1 VAILTGAFLTLP
13 AFARMTQ
20 AQSVE
25 SSVDLGGLALRY
37 ADSLKATAVA
47 VTPHVATD
55 WERGIAEASGTFS
68 QFTNSTWSAQG
79 ELSASL
85 LTPVSSG
92 FLTELGGFAGGSTRR
107 DGTRTGEILGNGR
120 LHIMRSAAEAFIG
133 AGAGRTWDGTVWRN
147 LILGEAGGTVRYANG
162 QATLALSPIIL
173 DDTTRYTD
181 TQLSLSLTNDRLEFA
196 ALLGARF
203 GDRVMNLGTS
213 ARSWG
218 SLSVIG
224 WMTPRF
230 ALAASAGSYPVD
242 PTQGFP
248 GGRFVSLSLRLS
260 TGRNH
265 LGRSSPGPQPL
276 LEPDAAGA
284 GAVISGFVAERT
296 SPGVVTLRVNS
307 PHALAVEISGDFT
320 NWEPVQLERSLNGWW
335 SRAFPIAPGKY
346 QMNVRLDGGKWL
358 VPSGLLTV
366 IDEFGGTAGLLVVE

>member
-1 VAILTGAFLTLP
+1 VAIFTAAFLTLP

-20 AQSVE
+20 AQSVQ
-25 SSVDLGGLALRY
+25 STVDVGGLALRY

-47 VTPHVATD
+47 ITPHVATD

-68 QFTNSTWSAQG
+68 RFTNSNWSAQG
-79 ELSASL
+79 QLSASL
-85 LTPVSSG
+85 LTPASRG
-92 FLTELGGFAGGSTRR
+92 FLTELGGFAGGSTRQ

-120 LHIMRSAAEAFIG
+120 LHIMRSVAEAFIG

-147 LILGEAGGTVRYANG
+147 LILGEAGGSVRYANSE
-162 QATLALSPIIL
+162 ATLALSPILL
-173 DDTTRYTD
+173 DDTISYTD
-181 TQLSLSLTNDRLEFA
+181 TQLSLSLTTDRLEFA

-218 SLSVIG
+218 SLSAVG
-224 WMTPRF
+224 WMTPSF

-248 GGRFVSLSLRLS
+248 GGRFVSISLRLA

-265 LGRSSPGPQPL
+265 LGRPSLGPQPL
-276 LEPDAAGA
+276 LETDAAGA
-284 GAVISGFVAERT
+284 GAILSGFVAERT

-307 PHALAVEISGDFT
+307 PRALAVEISGDFT
-320 NWEPVQLERSLNGWW
+320 NWEPVQLERSPNGWW
-335 SRAFPIAPGKY
+335 SRAFPITPGKY
-346 QMNVRLDGGKWL
+346 QMNVRLDSGKWL
-358 VPSGLLTV
+358 VPAGLLTV
-366 IDEFGGTAGLLVVE
+366 LDEFGGTAGLLVVE